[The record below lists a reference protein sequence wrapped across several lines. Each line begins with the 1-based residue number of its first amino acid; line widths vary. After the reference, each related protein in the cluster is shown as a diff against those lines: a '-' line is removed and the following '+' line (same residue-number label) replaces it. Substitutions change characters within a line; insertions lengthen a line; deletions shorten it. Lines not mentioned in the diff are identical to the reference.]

1 MNSKD
6 HVLRLAAAERELRT
20 IPDAKLLD
28 LIDGSEENVRNW
40 VASLAGG
47 ADDDGNIDIA
57 GVRGAIS
64 RGRMKGLPDKFIAN
78 VTDPLLQDCIE
89 ALGANADFPSVDQ
102 LEAVLPGLVSR
113 HGVGAV
119 RLMLAGAVLG
129 EAPAVMA
136 ISKVLKT
143 SPTLAVVAL
152 P

>member
-1 MNSKD
+1 VEQSD
-6 HVLRLAAAERELRT
+6 R
-20 IPDAKLLD
+20 
-28 LIDGSEENVRNW
+28 S
-40 VASLAGG
+40 SLAFESS
-47 ADDDGNIDIA
+47 DSPFRQRLY
-57 GVRGAIS
+57 RGPLKPPEHSKAS
-64 RGRMKGLPDKFIAN
+64 WCAATSASSGPSGLPDKFIAN

-143 SPTLAVVAL
+143 SPTLAVLAL

>member
-20 IPDAKLLD
+20 ISDAKLID
-28 LIDGSEENVRNW
+28 LIDASEESVRNW
-40 VASLAGG
+40 VASLVGG
-47 ADDDGNIDIA
+47 TDDEGNIDIA
-57 GVRGAIS
+57 GVRGALT

-89 ALGANADFPSVDQ
+89 VLGANADFPSEEQ

-129 EAPAVMA
+129 EAPAAGA
-136 ISKVLKT
+136 IAKVLKK
-143 SPTLAVVAL
+143 SPTLSIAL

>member
-20 IPDAKLLD
+20 ISDAKLLD

-40 VASLAGG
+40 VAGLAGG
-47 ADDDGNIDIA
+47 ADEDGNIDIA

-89 ALGANADFPSVDQ
+89 ALGAHADFPSVDQ

-129 EAPAVMA
+129 EAPAVNA

-143 SPTLAVVAL
+143 SPTLAVLAL